1 MLIIDIRMEIITR
14 PSANKTPSGVKKYL
28 LQETGVTEDVSTLE
42 VVGTSISLHYSKP
55 TSAVTDIRSSSP
67 ISLATKDTPAIQER
81 YPLHHEHQEDTVG
94 PLVLLNTQELQFH
107 GWVSE
112 SITQTITLSNIGST
126 VIYYNWNKIPNAD
139 TLEVTSA
146 TVYYWSNSTSG
157 TNTTITMFS

>member
-1 MLIIDIRMEIITR
+1 MEIITR

-42 VVGTSISLHYSKP
+42 VVGTSISMHYSKP
-55 TSAVTDIRSSSP
+55 TSSVTDIRSSSP
-67 ISLATKDTPAIQER
+67 ISLPTKDTSAIQER
-81 YPLHHEHQEDTVG
+81 YPLHQEDTVG
-94 PLVLLNTQELQFH
+94 PLVLFNTQELQFH

-139 TLEVTSA
+139 TLEVTSPTTLHIGL
-146 TVYYWSNSTSG
+146 TVQAVQTLRVRCSAE
-157 TNTTITMFS
+157 